1 MFTYFSET
9 CCNSTII
16 TDVHVVSSPHD
27 HKSFDYEFC
36 TLTSTL
42 SNLNASC
49 IYWIRLSDWMIFEY
63 KTRDG
68 KVNDCKWW
76 SPCFVRVSTF
86 VCQLEYNLYKW
97 WWAGVNWVLGFSCLS
112 SRWEILQLYQD
123 YLVYFVTNART
134 DIVNNQVIPTGL
146 GYISGNLN

>member
-1 MFTYFSET
+1 MYMWYQAL
-9 CCNSTII
+9 TII
-16 TDVHVVSSPHD
+16 NLSITNFVLLLQRCPIWTLAVFIGYDFLIGWFSS
-27 HKSFDYEFC
+27 
-36 TLTSTL
+36 T
-42 SNLNASC
+42 
-49 IYWIRLSDWMIFEY
+49 
-63 KTRDG
+63 KTRNG

>member
-1 MFTYFSET
+1 MYMWYQGL
-9 CCNSTII
+9 TII
-16 TDVHVVSSPHD
+16 NLSITNFVLLLQRCPIWTLAVFIGYDFLIGWFSS
-27 HKSFDYEFC
+27 
-36 TLTSTL
+36 T
-42 SNLNASC
+42 
-49 IYWIRLSDWMIFEY
+49 
-63 KTRDG
+63 KTRNG

-76 SPCFVRVSTF
+76 SPCFVRVFTF

-97 WWAGVNWVLGFSCLS
+97 WWAGVSWVLGFSCLS

>member
-1 MFTYFSET
+1 MYMWYQAL
-9 CCNSTII
+9 TII
-16 TDVHVVSSPHD
+16 NLSITNFVLLLQRCPIWTLAVFIGYDFLIGWFSS
-27 HKSFDYEFC
+27 
-36 TLTSTL
+36 T
-42 SNLNASC
+42 
-49 IYWIRLSDWMIFEY
+49 
-63 KTRDG
+63 KTRNG

-134 DIVNNQVIPTGL
+134 DIVNNQVIPNGL